1 MYDWSGTVPAIAE
14 NGQGTGI
21 FLKAGDV
28 ISIIA
33 RGWVQYGGPGNP
45 YTAPQ
50 GVADEPSNKAY
61 SLVAK
66 IGGKTYE
73 IGNGVLH
80 KTIPANGELVLLFND
95 YPGDFSDNTG
105 EFHVDVKIES
115 RYSPDY
121 LVEIKL
127 LN

>member
-1 MYDWSGTVPAIAE
+1 MYDWSGTVPARAE
-14 NGQGTGI
+14 QGQSTEL

-33 RGWVQYGGPGNP
+33 KGWVQYGGPGDP
-45 YTAPQ
+45 WTAPQ
-50 GVADEPSNKAY
+50 GVVDGNNDEY

-66 IGGKTYE
+66 IGDKTYE

-80 KTIPANGELVLLFND
+80 KTIPVDGELVFLFND
-95 YPGDFSDNTG
+95 YAGDFGDNTG
-105 EFHVDVKIES
+105 DFHVDVKVES

-121 LVEIKL
+121 LKEIKPI
-127 LN
+127 N

>member
-1 MYDWSGTVPAIAE
+1 MYDWSGTVPAKFE
-14 NGQGTGI
+14 QGQPTG
-21 FLKAGDV
+21 LTLRKGDV
-28 ISIIA
+28 VSIIA
-33 RGWVQYGGPGNP
+33 KGWVQYGGPGNP

-50 GVADEPSNKAY
+50 GVADEPNNLAY

-80 KTIPANGELVLLFND
+80 KTIPIDGELVFIFND
-95 YPGDFSDNTG
+95 YAGDFGDNSG

-121 LVEIKL
+121 LKEIKPI
-127 LN
+127 N

>member
-1 MYDWSGTVPAIAE
+1 MYDWSGSVPANLE
-14 NGQGTGI
+14 TGRHTG
-21 FLKAGDV
+21 LYLNVGDV

-33 RGWVQYGGPGNP
+33 KGWVQYGGPGNP

-50 GVADEPSNKAY
+50 GVVDEPSDFSY

-80 KTIPANGELVLLFND
+80 KTIPIDGELVFLFND
-95 YPGDFSDNTG
+95 YKGYFGDNTG
-105 EFHVDVKIES
+105 EFQISVKIES

-121 LVEIKL
+121 LKEI
-127 LN
+127 NPIN